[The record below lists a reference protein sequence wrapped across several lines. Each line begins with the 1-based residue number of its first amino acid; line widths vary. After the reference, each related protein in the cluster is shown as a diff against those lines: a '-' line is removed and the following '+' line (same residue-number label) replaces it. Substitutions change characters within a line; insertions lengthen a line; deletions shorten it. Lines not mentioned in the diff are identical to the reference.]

1 MIKNL
6 KTVARARKFS
16 KEKVSD
22 ASLADFLV
30 QLANV
35 YDVKDV
41 GNPPLANALRGLAKS
56 ILRKKLLLGTP
67 QVDTSISLYSSSA
80 SSVSSSKVKLKV
92 EKPPARRMRMRLSG
106 NFETI
111 KNFTDREVQRFL
123 DDESKT
129 KNELIELAAARFSIP
144 TSQLQRSKVSEIR
157 QTILTALLHETSID
171 ILSEEAR
178 REGKARSS

>member
-1 MIKNL
+1 MSKNL
-6 KTVARARKFS
+6 KTVVRAGKFS
-16 KEKVSD
+16 KEKISD

-41 GNPPLANALRGLAKS
+41 GNPPLASALRGLAKS
-56 ILRKKLLLGTP
+56 ILRKKLLLGV
-67 QVDTSISLYSSSA
+67 QRSDTSTSSSVA
-80 SSVSSSKVKLKV
+80 SSKSKLRVEMSS
-92 EKPPARRMRMRLSG
+92 PRRMRMRISG
-106 NFETI
+106 NFESI

-129 KNELIELAAARFSIP
+129 KSELIELAAARFSIP

-171 ILSEEAR
+171 ILSEEAK
-178 REGKARSS
+178 REGNARSS